1 MYDKRNIY
9 KGFTHI
15 QNDGRSPKLT
25 EKAEKI
31 RVSVTLTKP
40 YLDALDRLIRE
51 GIYLGRGEVI
61 MEALRD
67 LLREYGLAPFS
78 SRGAN
83 PDTNQ

>member
-1 MYDKRNIY
+1 M
-9 KGFTHI
+9 
-15 QNDGRSPKLT
+15 T

-40 YLDALDRLIRE
+40 YLDALDRLVE
-51 GIYLGRGEVI
+51 AGIYLGRGEAI

-78 SRGAN
+78 SREAKT
-83 PDTNQ
+83 DTNQ